1 MFLYIQDGM
10 LLLTSSSWGRPL
22 SALWTMDNFFDQKI
36 AFAEEQYVEFSKSV
50 QDRIVGTC
58 DTTAKVNIRL

>member
-1 MFLYIQDGM
+1 
-10 LLLTSSSWGRPL
+10 
-22 SALWTMDNFFDQKI
+22 MDNFFDQKI

-58 DTTAKVNIRL
+58 DTTAKVNIYR